1 MSVDQQKRKASRGAR
16 GPDARFQ
23 HSLQRATEAFAHVEL
38 PIPRDR
44 LLHLGVGSTLIFLAL
59 AATLAHAVA
68 RPAGPPALR
77 TLAWIPVAY
86 AVPAAC
92 TAFVL
97 ALRRRPGRWA
107 YRIHGIAMAAGV
119 VIGGIGALL
128 HAAAAGRQD
137 LGLPALFGSP
147 TVAPLTFAGVAA
159 VGWIAAWSDEALGV
173 GRAPEVV
180 ARGTAPAV
188 PGRRAL
194 LLVTLL
200 GFLALAII
208 GAVDHAPEGM
218 NWTEA
223 IALILAMWAA
233 GAVLATLLGVGKAV
247 WKLTYVGAMMGNVM
261 VGFLGLALHLSAN
274 MSGPPETL
282 LQRMVLQAPLAAP
295 LLHGLLGM
303 LGMLSVAE
311 PAIAHQDLE
320 EVWPPRRRRPGNG
333 GGAK

>member
-1 MSVDQQKRKASRGAR
+1 MTSPCPSTNRSVRPS
-16 GPDARFQ
+16 
-23 HSLQRATEAFAHVEL
+23 EV
-38 PIPRDR
+38 
-44 LLHLGVGSTLIFLAL
+44 L
-59 AATLAHAVA
+59 AAPTRDSSIVYSVLPRHS
-68 RPAGPPALR
+68 PTSLR

-97 ALRRRPGRWA
+97 ALRRTPGRWA

-119 VIGGIGALL
+119 AIGGIGALL

-218 NWTEA
+218 KWTEA
-223 IALILAMWAA
+223 IALILALWAA
-233 GAVLATLLGVGKAV
+233 GAVLATMLGVGKAV

-274 MSGPPETL
+274 MVGPPEAL

-320 EVWPPRRRRPGNG
+320 EVWPPRRRRQGNG

>member
-1 MSVDQQKRKASRGAR
+1 MTVEYQRDQDQQKSTRS
-16 GPDARFQ
+16 DAGFQ

-77 TLAWIPVAY
+77 TLAWVPVSY
-86 AVPAAC
+86 SLPAAC

-107 YRIHGIAMAAGV
+107 YRIHGAAMALGV
-119 VIGGIGALL
+119 AIGGVGALV
-128 HAAAAGRQD
+128 HAAASGRQD
-137 LGLPALFGSP
+137 LGLTALFGSP
-147 TVAPLTFAGVAA
+147 TMAPLTFAGVAA

-173 GRAPEVV
+173 GRAPQVV
-180 ARGTAPAV
+180 ARGVAPAV

-194 LLVTLL
+194 LLITLL
-200 GFLALAII
+200 GFLSIAVI
-208 GAVDHAPEGM
+208 GGVDHAAEGVR
-218 NWTEA
+218 WTEA
-223 IALILAMWAA
+223 IALILAAWAA
-233 GAVLATLLGVGKAV
+233 GGVLATLLGVGKAI
-247 WKLTYVGAMMGNVM
+247 WKLNYVGAMMGNVL

-274 MSGPPETL
+274 MEGPPEAL

-303 LGMLSVAE
+303 LGMLAVAE
-311 PAIAHQDLE
+311 PAVGAEDLE
-320 EVWPPRRRRPGNG
+320 DAWPPRRRRSMRDTG
-333 GGAK
+333 